1 MNTPSLGVWLVGASG
16 RMGQAIQRV
25 ADEAGDI
32 HFCGSIG
39 SRGADRSVE
48 EHGYPVVVIDFSSP
62 DGTFAACDFAA
73 RHGYP
78 LVSGTT
84 GLGTPHEVRFT
95 ELAQFNAVLHANNM
109 SAGVHVLAALV
120 QQAAATLCDWD
131 TEIVELHHRMKKDS
145 PSGTALLLAQA
156 ADAGRDLQ
164 GEAHW
169 RRSREGIVGAR
180 PAKEMGIFGV
190 RGGDVVGEHTV
201 FLFGSGERLE
211 LTHRATDRTI
221 FARGAVRAARWL
233 TGRAAG
239 RYHMTD
245 VLGL

>member
-1 MNTPSLGVWLVGASG
+1 MTTPSLGLWLVGASG

-25 ADEAGDI
+25 AEESGDV

-48 EHGYPVVVIDFSSP
+48 EHGYPIVIIDFSSSE
-62 DGTFAACDFAA
+62 GTLAACDFAA

-84 GLGTPHEVRFT
+84 GLGPEHAQRLDD
-95 ELAQFNAVLHANNM
+95 LARFNAVLHANNM

-120 QQAAATLCDWD
+120 QQAAASLPDWD
-131 TEIVELHHRMKKDS
+131 TEIVELHHRLKKDA
-145 PSGTALLLAQA
+145 PSGTALLLARA
-156 ADAGRDLQ
+156 ADAGHDVE
-164 GEAHW
+164 GETHW
-169 RRSREGIVGAR
+169 RQSREGIVGAR
-180 PAKEMGIFGV
+180 PNGELGIFGV

-201 FLFGSGERLE
+201 YLFGAGERIE

-221 FARGAVRAARWL
+221 FARGAVRAARWIA
-233 TGRAAG
+233 GRAAG

>member
-48 EHGYPVVVIDFSSP
+48 EHGYPVVVIDFSAP
-62 DGTFAACDFAA
+62 QGTCVACDFAA
-73 RHGYP
+73 THGYP

-84 GLGTPHEVRFT
+84 GLDAAHEERFQQ
-95 ELAQFNAVLHANNM
+95 LAQYNAVLHANNM

-120 QQAAATLCDWD
+120 QQAATTLRDWD

-145 PSGTALLLAQA
+145 PSGTALLLARA
-156 ADAGRDLQ
+156 ADAGHGVQ

-169 RRSREGIVGAR
+169 RRSRDGIVGAR
-180 PAKEMGIFGV
+180 SAGELGIFGV
-190 RGGDVVGEHTV
+190 RGGDVVGEHTA

-221 FARGAVRAARWL
+221 FARGALRAARWL

>member
-1 MNTPSLGVWLVGASG
+1 MNTPALGLWLVGASG
-16 RMGQAIQRV
+16 RMGQAIRHV
-25 ADEAGDI
+25 AEEAGDL
-32 HFCGSIG
+32 HFCGSLG

-48 EHGYPVVVIDFSSP
+48 EHGYPVVVIDFSAP
-62 DGTFAACDFAA
+62 QGTLAACDFAA
-73 RHGYP
+73 KHGYP

-84 GLGTPHEVRFT
+84 GLDTAHEQRFT

-120 QQAAATLCDWD
+120 EQAASTLSEWD
-131 TEIVELHHRMKKDS
+131 TEIVELHHRLKKDS
-145 PSGTALLLAQA
+145 PSGTALLLARA
-156 ADAGRDLQ
+156 ADAGHNFQ

-180 PAKEMGIFGV
+180 GIGELGMFGV

-201 FLFGSGERLE
+201 FFFGQGERIE
-211 LTHRATDRTI
+211 LTHRATDRAI

-233 TGRAAG
+233 AGRAAG
-239 RYHMTD
+239 RYSMTD